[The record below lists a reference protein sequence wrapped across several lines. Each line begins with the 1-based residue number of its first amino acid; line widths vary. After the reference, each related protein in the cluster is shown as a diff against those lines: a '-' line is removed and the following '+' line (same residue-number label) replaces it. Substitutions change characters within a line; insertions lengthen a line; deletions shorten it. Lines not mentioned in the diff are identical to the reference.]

1 MQLTRSQTSPC
12 FFCEEIGNAKQPLHN
27 VSTFSAGESLNK
39 AINQSENDVLRVK
52 LSTAVDAT
60 DAHAIDIKYHKNC
73 WLRNVTNV
81 IKKASFSDNSS
92 SDLVSEPAA
101 RIEFLATTQTAL
113 REEEILTMSELQNTF
128 EELLRAFIR
137 AVQCQ

>member
-1 MQLTRSQTSPC
+1 MKPY
-12 FFCEEIGNAKQPLHN
+12 
-27 VSTFSAGESLNK
+27 
-39 AINQSENDVLRVK
+39 INQSENDVLRVK

-92 SDLVSEPAA
+92 SDLVSEA
-101 RIEFLATTQTAL
+101 EGQ
-113 REEEILTMSELQNTF
+113 M
-128 EELLRAFIR
+128 
-137 AVQCQ
+137 